1 MFEVA
6 LLFERGYLCSSAV
19 AYVVARCSRTTIV
32 DVLPYEASVESERRE
47 RDGSSA
53 GSASVGGPRRV
64 ELEVGLFPVCAVCLL
79 SPLLGEDVI
88 GQSR

>member
-1 MFEVA
+1 MA

-47 RDGSSA
+47 ERWQQRGQR
-53 GSASVGGPRRV
+53 VGGRTEEGRTR
-64 ELEVGLFPVCAVCLL
+64 GLACAACFAVVVLSSLL
-79 SPLLGEDVI
+79 LEDVD
-88 GQSR
+88 